1 MANAINQ
8 FVRGRNVSLGAL
20 RETRETL
27 EPALARLAAE
37 HRTDRDLEGL
47 KLLHDDLVAAVDD
60 FQEFSR
66 VNISW
71 HNAVA
76 RASGNE
82 LLAAFLYSV
91 SYGVAVATTTAED
104 DTMDTRKE
112 VIRIHSRINEAIEA
126 RNPDLAERRMRQHIV
141 ATHARASAP
150 ETTHI
155 PLSR

>member
-1 MANAINQ
+1 MAAI
-8 FVRGRNVSLGAL
+8 
-20 RETRETL
+20 
-27 EPALARLAAE
+27 
-37 HRTDRDLEGL
+37 
-47 KLLHDDLVAAVDD
+47 DD

-91 SYGVAVATTTAED
+91 SYGVAVATTTAEY

-126 RNPDLAERRMRQHIV
+126 HNPDLAERRMRQHIV

-150 ETTHI
+150 ESTHI
-155 PLSR
+155 PLSG